1 MALPRPSDGTGSGPI
16 RGGGP
21 LWLWALVAVAA
32 GIWTAVLIRLS
43 GPAVIDPDGHASV
56 LYFDRLVSGV
66 RLEVPLLSTPKP
78 LLTLTHG
85 LAWTLTGDWRAVTLV
100 TVVAF
105 AVAVAALARAAFRL
119 GGPVMS
125 AAVGVAVA
133 SSAPLL
139 LQVARGN
146 SVIFALAGWA
156 IALDALARPERRW
169 ALGGVALLAA
179 GLARSE
185 TWLLLPPLVLWVL
198 WEVVRGRRSAAWLL
212 IAVAGPVLW
221 LGHDWLLTGDALYS
235 SQVPGRYTDLVAGRN
250 VIPPGEFAS
259 MVADRYLALP
269 VQLALG
275 AVALFALLRRRAW
288 LWLAG
293 LWLVAGGILVVLGA
307 YVRQGVYVSWRYYD
321 PTDTTLRVLAAI
333 GVAELIIWLLAAA
346 GALGRR
352 AAADDDREELTRAR
366 ASRRVARRPVP
377 AVDGQV
383 AGPIPGVDPLGPDE
397 LEHEAPEPPLDAT
410 EGAPEP
416 EPDPEPPSRAGRAVR
431 AAVTAVAALL
441 AAGGVAAAVW
451 PASPADPI
459 LASTLDRDQRLS
471 ANARDAIAALRPF
484 ATGGQAI
491 TVSGPQRARVAVE
504 LGLPLVD
511 VRDLFLAGLTSP
523 ADGAVAGTV
532 AVFHDA
538 DGDRPFERYTELNRA
553 TAGEFG
559 IVMLD
564 PILVDPARGLYVH
577 EVRTKADPSPPVGG
591 EAR

>member
-1 MALPRPSDGTGSGPI
+1 VWT
-16 RGGGP
+16 
-21 LWLWALVAVAA
+21 LVAVAA
-32 GIWTAVLIRLS
+32 GLWTAALVRLT

-56 LYFDRLVSGV
+56 LYFDRVVSGA

-78 LLTLTHG
+78 MLTLTHG

-119 GGPVMS
+119 GGPVPS
-125 AAVGVAVA
+125 AAVAVAVA
-133 SSAPLL
+133 GSAPLL

-156 IALDALARPERRW
+156 VALDALARPERRW
-169 ALGGVALLAA
+169 LLGGVALLAA

-198 WEVVRGRRSAAWLL
+198 WEVWRGRRSAAWVL
-212 IAVAGPVLW
+212 IAVAGPALW

-250 VIPPGEFAS
+250 VIPPAEFAS

-275 AVALFALLRRRAW
+275 AVGLLALVRRRAW
-288 LWLAG
+288 VWLCG
-293 LWLVAGGILVVLGA
+293 LGLVAGGILVVLGA
-307 YVRQGVYVSWRYYD
+307 YVRQGVYASWRYYD

-333 GVAELIIWLLAAA
+333 GVAELIIGLLAAVA
-346 GALGRR
+346 ALVRR
-352 AAADDDREELTRAR
+352 AAADDDREELSRAR
-366 ASRRVARRPVP
+366 AFRRVARRPVP
-377 AVDGQV
+377 SVDGQV

-397 LEHEAPEPPLDAT
+397 LEHEEVPEPPLDAT

-416 EPDPEPPSRAGRAVR
+416 EPEPEPPSRAGTAVR
-431 AAVTAVAALL
+431 VAVAAVAAL
-441 AAGGVAAAVW
+441 VAAVGVVATLW
-451 PASPADPI
+451 PAGPADPV

-471 ANARDAIAALRPF
+471 ANAHDAIAALRPL
-484 ATGGQAI
+484 ATDGRAI
-491 TVSGPQRARVAVE
+491 TVSGPQRARAAVE

-511 VRDLFLAGLTSP
+511 VRDLFLAVLSSP

-538 DGDRPFERYTELNRA
+538 DGDRPFERYTGLNRA
-553 TAGEFG
+553 TAGAFG
-559 IVMLD
+559 IVLLD
-564 PILVDPARGLYVH
+564 PILVDPARGLYVL